1 MRIDKL
7 TSKLQLALED
17 AQSLALGKDNNF
29 IEPAHLILA
38 LLDQKGG
45 PVRPLLLQIGF
56 NIPELHEQLEQD
68 VRDLPQV
75 VNHEGEIAVSPD
87 LARLLNQ
94 ADKLAQQKDDS
105 FISS

>member
-7 TSKLQLALED
+7 TSKLQLALAD

-38 LLDQKGG
+38 MLDQKGG
-45 PVRPLLLQIGF
+45 SVRPLLSQIGF
-56 NIPELHEQLEQD
+56 NMPELYEQLEQD

-75 VNHEGEIAVSPD
+75 VNHEGEIAISSD

-94 ADKLAQQKDDS
+94 ADKLAQQKR
-105 FISS
+105 